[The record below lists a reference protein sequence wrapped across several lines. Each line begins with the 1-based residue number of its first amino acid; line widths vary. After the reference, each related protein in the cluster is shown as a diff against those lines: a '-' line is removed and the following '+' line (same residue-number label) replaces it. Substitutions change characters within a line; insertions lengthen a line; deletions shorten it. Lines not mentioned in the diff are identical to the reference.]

1 MKIKF
6 EHSKLVG
13 GLIKLSIDG
22 GESFREYRIEDVKDT
37 GIPLSDTQDLDKIK
51 IIAPANILR
60 NLNVVSGI
68 QVEATLGKADQSVDG
83 NIEATGA
90 VISNSATIDTLNA
103 NTARLDAVTSE
114 TVTASTLEATEGTVA
129 NLNATELNGDAV
141 QSTYRT
147 FGRGENYID
156 IELPSSDTGSIIIKV
171 PNVSAGTYRLHY
183 MDDQTKEVY
192 FSCTINNT
200 FDNGY
205 FSYYKGVLSTCLEQV
220 GVKGN
225 DFYFKTGASGRLYY
239 TSDTLDNLDAPTTY
253 EDWPVDVEHDL
264 DFPLFN
270 ATRRTAVVYTNFVNV
285 DMNDNAFGTAILGLY
300 TGNEYNRMGTQGGNI
315 QYNPNTDRTFYVY
328 YPDQNLNKTEAV
340 SFHELTVT
348 GDEENGHIVDGN
360 VSLKTIKIRGM
371 SDDQYLIKRSSSEN
385 LVAEAPVDNQN
396 DGTALSRTGN
406 HLITERTV
414 ANWNGSTDRTGDGT
428 FTSSISHVNKIVEGE
443 WDAGDIK
450 TTKLTVNGDA
460 TITGKTV
467 SQGNLE
473 VEGDASI
480 GGNLTVSGKVV
491 SVDTETITTKENSI
505 ELRHDASIGLVPGD
519 VSGVVINNYDG
530 QGSDAQ
536 IALDNA
542 GTLRI
547 GDTGDTEPVATRDE
561 AVNLVNDNLFKWDS
575 TENRLVDSG
584 KSLDDIADD
593 IVAAKKSI
601 SEINGWIEYLERIN
615 PASNPTNIT
624 QIATQVQNYMTALGY
639 DCVVFKALMT
649 VAQLSIYLGL
659 TFASPKMLVYTC
671 DKSSGTVMNS
681 ATLSAIDD
689 WVYFNRYDF
698 TNNVWTV
705 ANKYQKACITPN
717 GLGNISLDQASP
729 DGSLIIGDKSGK
741 HLELGQSFYA
751 GYSYGIPTLHAKT
764 GDVWTNSDTL
774 LLRSR
779 TVWVPDALR
788 IPTQQPV
795 NLQPGDIWVII

>member
-6 EHSKLVG
+6 EHSKLVE

-37 GIPLSDTQDLDKIK
+37 GIPLSDTQDLGKIK

-90 VISNSATIDTLNA
+90 VISNSATIGTLNA

-114 TVTASTLEATEGTVA
+114 TVTASTLEVTEGTVA
-129 NLNATELNGDAV
+129 NLNVTELNGDAV
-141 QSTYRT
+141 QSTYHV
-147 FGRGENYID
+147 FGKSENYID
-156 IELPSSDTGSIIIKV
+156 IAQPSSDTGSIIIKI

-205 FSYYKGVLSTCLEQV
+205 FSYYKGEPSACLEQV

-225 DFYFKTGASGRLYY
+225 DFYFKTGKAGRLYY

-253 EDWPVDVEHDL
+253 EDWPVNVEQDL

-270 ATRRTAVVYTNFVNV
+270 ATRRKATVYTNFINV
-285 DMNDNAFGTAILGLY
+285 DMNDNTFGTAILDLY
-300 TGNEYNRMGTQGGNI
+300 TGNEYGRMGTQGGSI
-315 QYNPNTDRTFYVY
+315 QYDPNANKTFYVY

-348 GDEENGHIVDGN
+348 GDEENVHIVDGN

-371 SDDQYLIKRSSSEN
+371 GDDQYLIKRSSSEN
-385 LVAEAPVDNQN
+385 LVAEAPVDNPN

-414 ANWNGSTDRTGDGT
+414 ANWDGSTDRTGDGT

-460 TITGKTV
+460 TVTGKTV

-480 GGNLTVSGKVV
+480 GGNLTVSGKVI
-491 SVDTETITTKENSI
+491 SVDTETITTEENSI
-505 ELRHDASIGLVPGD
+505 ELRHDASIGLIPGD
-519 VSGVVINNYDG
+519 ISGVIINNYDG
-530 QGSDAQ
+530 NGSDAQ
-536 IALDNA
+536 IALDNT

-547 GDTGDTEPVATRDE
+547 GDIGDTEPVATRAESTD
-561 AVNLVNDNLFKWDS
+561 LTNDNLLKWDADG
-575 TENRLVDSG
+575 NRLVDSG

-593 IVAAKKSI
+593 IEAAKNSI
-601 SEINGWIEYLERIN
+601 SEINGWSEYLERIN
-615 PASNPTNIT
+615 PASAPTNIT
-624 QIATQVQNYMTALGY
+624 QIATQIQNYMTTLDY
-639 DCVVFKALMT
+639 DCIVFKALMT
-649 VAQLSIYLGL
+649 VAQCSTYLGL
-659 TFASPKMLVYTC
+659 TFNDPKILVYTC
-671 DKSSGTVMNS
+671 DKSSGTTINA
-681 ATLSAIDD
+681 ATLSAIDNYL
-689 WVYFNRYDF
+689 YFSRYDF
-698 TNNVWTV
+698 TNNVWTP
-705 ANKYQKACITPN
+705 ANRINDLNLMSTGVNTQ
-717 GLGNISLDQASP
+717 
-729 DGSLIIGDKSGK
+729 DGT
-741 HLELGQSFYA
+741 
-751 GYSYGIPTLHAKT
+751 SYGALKVGPETAPHIEMGLDPDDNTMMRIYSKAPNNSAT
-764 GDVWTNSDTL
+764 GAPLKISGEY
-774 LLRSR
+774 
-779 TVWVPDALR
+779 VWVPNVLR
-788 IPTQQPV
+788 IPIKPPA
-795 NLQPGDIWVII
+795 NLQPGMIWVSI